1 MTDRELLE
9 LAAKAAGMEY
19 SDLQWSEYDEEYVT
33 WNPLV
38 DDGDA
43 LRLAVKLM
51 LHIGVN
57 PGNKVFCL
65 PTYSD
70 KPTVHES
77 CELRGIQD
85 PYAATRRAIVRAA
98 AEIGRAKR
106 PLNVVHQM
114 LQAEASVSYL
124 RSDAET
130 YGFEVSAAEAA
141 RACGVTPQTIRNWCR
156 KHRIGR
162 RFEGRW
168 VVPAGAIKA
177 IARAEEPKP

>member
-1 MTDRELLE
+1 MTTDRELLE
-9 LAAKAAGMEY
+9 LAAKAGGFR
-19 SDLQWSEYDEEYVT
+19 EYDEHYVP
-33 WNPLV
+33 WNPLD

-57 PGNKVFCL
+57 PGNKVFCS

-98 AEIGRAKR
+98 AEIGR
-106 PLNVVHQM
+106 NM
-114 LQAEASVSYL
+114 
-124 RSDAET
+124 T
-130 YGFEVSAAEAA
+130 
-141 RACGVTPQTIRNWCR
+141 
-156 KHRIGR
+156 
-162 RFEGRW
+162 
-168 VVPAGAIKA
+168 
-177 IARAEEPKP
+177 